1 MDSMNTMQEIQQGKH
16 IAVMRTEDA
25 KSFLDIAHTII
36 DKGLHTIEVTLT
48 TPNAIE
54 IIAELSKREDAL
66 IGAGTV
72 LDSISARTAILNG
85 AKFIVSPSFD
95 KETAKIA
102 NLYDVPYIP
111 GCMTVKEMVESLRYG
126 CEVLKLFPATQFSPK
141 SIKDLKGHYHKLKLY
156 LQVGLVKITKK
167 NG

>member
-1 MDSMNTMQEIQQGKH
+1 MYSMNIMKEIQQGSN
-16 IAVMRTEDA
+16 IAVMLTEDA

-54 IIAELSKREDAL
+54 IIAELSKRDDAL

-102 NLYDVPYIP
+102 N
-111 GCMTVKEMVESLRYG
+111 
-126 CEVLKLFPATQFSPK
+126 
-141 SIKDLKGHYHKLKLY
+141 
-156 LQVGLVKITKK
+156 
-167 NG
+167 